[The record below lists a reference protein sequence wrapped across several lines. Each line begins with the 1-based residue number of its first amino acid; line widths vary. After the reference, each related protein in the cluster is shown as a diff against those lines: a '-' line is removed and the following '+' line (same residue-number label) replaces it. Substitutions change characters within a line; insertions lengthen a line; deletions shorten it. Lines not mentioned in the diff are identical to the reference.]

1 MRSNHFY
8 PLDVLRFFAA
18 FAVMTFHLCFY
29 TWAASDLTAH
39 PPLGSARYEALAP
52 FTWFGW
58 VGVEVFFVI
67 SGFVIANS
75 AFGQAPISFLKN
87 RVLRLYPAVWICASI
102 SLAAYLTWSTVDQHE
117 LFARYL
123 RSVTLWVRGP
133 WMEGVYWS
141 LAVEIV
147 FYGLIFWA
155 LVASRI
161 VRFTAIPW
169 LLTVLST
176 IYSLPHTAPVF
187 FEHELGAAFLGK
199 IEWYSSLTLMR
210 YGAFFAVGIWL
221 WLMNR
226 AAMTPLR
233 YAGLA
238 LAIGL
243 GAFEIV
249 WRAEGAP
256 WEFAA
261 HIAYP
266 IWAPVLFWLCGVA
279 LIAAVAYAP
288 HAFELR
294 SDLGQRVLRRIG
306 LMTYPLFL
314 VHAGIGT
321 ALIGVLTR
329 AGLDRWTT
337 LGIVIAAMLALAYVI
352 CAVFEVGLRKL
363 LRMVLDA
370 AERMLKR
377 LAPRAGFLFTARP
390 DAPLTP

>member
-1 MRSNHFY
+1 MRNHFY

-29 TWAASDLTAH
+29 AWAASNLAAH
-39 PPLGSARYEALAP
+39 PALGSARYEALAP

-87 RVLRLYPAVWICASI
+87 RVLRLYPAVWICATI
-102 SLAAYLTWSTVDQHE
+102 SLIAWLTWSTIDQHE
-117 LFARYL
+117 ILVRYL
-123 RSVTLWVRGP
+123 RSMVLWVRGP
-133 WMEGVYWS
+133 WIEGVYWS

-147 FYGLIFWA
+147 FYALVFWV

-169 LLTVLST
+169 LLTTLST
-176 IYSLPHTAPVF
+176 LYSIPHTAPAF
-187 FEHELGAAFLGK
+187 FEHELGAALLGK
-199 IEWYSSLTLMR
+199 IEWYSGLTLMR
-210 YGAFFAVGIWL
+210 YGAFFAIGIWL
-221 WLMNR
+221 WLLNR
-226 AAMTPLR
+226 GAMTPLR
-233 YAGLA
+233 YAGMA

-243 GAFEIV
+243 GMFEIV

-261 HIAYP
+261 HMAYP
-266 IWAPVLFWLCGVA
+266 IWAPVLFWLCGVG
-279 LIAAVAYAP
+279 LIAAVALAP
-288 HAFELR
+288 HVFEVR
-294 SDLGQRVLRRIG
+294 SQLGQRILRRIG

-314 VHAGIGT
+314 VHAGVGT
-321 ALIGVLTR
+321 ALVGLLTG

-337 LGIVIAAMLALAYVI
+337 LAIVVAAMLALSYVV
-352 CAVFEVGLRKL
+352 CAVLEAGLRKL
-363 LRMVLDA
+363 LRGVLDA
-370 AERMLKR
+370 GERLLKR
-377 LAPRAGFLFTARP
+377 LVPRFDALFVGKP